1 MAVTIQQIAE
11 RAGVSRGTGDRALKH
26 RTDQSGGG
34 REDLSSG
41 GRDGICTERTET
53 FQNGQR

>member
-11 RAGVSRGTGDRALKH
+11 RAGGFQRNRRSGIKPQ

-34 REDLSSG
+34 REDLPSG
-41 GRDGICTERTET
+41 GRDGICTERTEA
-53 FQNGQR
+53 FQNS

>member
-11 RAGVSRGTGDRALKH
+11 QAGVSRGTVDRALNH
-26 RTDQSGGG
+26 RG
-34 REDLSSG
+34 RINPEVAENLPSG

-53 FQNGQR
+53 FQNS

>member
-11 RAGVSRGTGDRALKH
+11 QAGVSQGNRGQSVEPQ

-34 REDLSSG
+34 REDLPSG
-41 GRDGICTERTET
+41 GRDGICTERTEA
-53 FQNGQR
+53 FQNS

>member
-11 RAGVSRGTGDRALKH
+11 QAGVSRNRGQSVEPQ

-34 REDLSSG
+34 REDLPSG
-41 GRDGICTERTET
+41 GRDGICTERTEA
-53 FQNGQR
+53 FQNS

>member
-11 RAGVSRGTGDRALKH
+11 QAGVSRGTVDQSVEPQ

-34 REDLSSG
+34 RENLPSG
-41 GRDGICTERTET
+41 GRDGICTERTEA
-53 FQNGQR
+53 FQNS

>member
-11 RAGVSRGTGDRALKH
+11 RAGVSRGTVDRA
-26 RTDQSGGG
+26 DQSGGG

-41 GRDGICTERTET
+41 GRDGIRTERAET

>member
-11 RAGVSRGTGDRALKH
+11 QAGVSRGTVDRAEPQ

-53 FQNGQR
+53 FQNS

>member
-11 RAGVSRGTGDRALKH
+11 RQGISRGRRSGIKSQG
-26 RTDQSGGG
+26 TDQSGGG

-41 GRDGICTERTET
+41 GRDGIRTERAET
-53 FQNGQR
+53 FQNS